1 MNRESFDFSLVNKH
15 LEKVGKIILY
25 LFVTMLLGA
34 LIGCGVA
41 SGNPFAIF
49 FPSTWVHFFEFLS

>member
-15 LEKVGKIILY
+15 LKKMGKIILY

-41 SGNPFAIF
+41 SGN
-49 FPSTWVHFFEFLS
+49 TWVHFFEFLS

>member
-15 LEKVGKIILY
+15 LILY

>member
-15 LEKVGKIILY
+15 LKKVGKIILY

-49 FPSTWVHFFEFLS
+49 FPCTWVHFFLFLC

>member
-15 LEKVGKIILY
+15 LKKVGKILLY

-34 LIGCGVA
+34 FIGCGVA
-41 SGNPFAIF
+41 SGNLQFCPQHADIILHVQL
-49 FPSTWVHFFEFLS
+49 T

>member
-15 LEKVGKIILY
+15 LKKVGKIILY

-49 FPSTWVHFFEFLS
+49 FPSTWVHFFLFFS